1 MKPSHTVEAGPMKTW
16 RRLLG
21 NERGVALP
29 LAMIL
34 LMVLTLMTITFMTLG
49 AVEPQISRNLSD
61 GARARQLAESGIEW
75 GLNQL
80 AGKAFDDATLLG
92 SGLTSGGVNCGTGI
106 TCKVLVTGQT
116 LPGLTSSAGTFAV
129 TLRNDLNTL
138 NTDQALIGSGNT
150 LDTSTSVDNNKI
162 VILKA
167 TGTFNGASKTITAV
181 VQRGNLPINAA
192 VNLPGVQSDT
202 YSEEPPCSGCYV
214 VDGRDWTN
222 ADTTNPTGAAAVKY
236 GMTTAN
242 NTTEGIAQNGF
253 NTITKRDYLHGKDDG
268 DGFVAASVGNPC
280 TGTCTDGTK
289 VTGAAGNGRNTISD
303 DATLT
308 PALITKFMQNL
319 ASNPSTQIL
328 QSTQACQYPAA
339 GGDHDKPEGIKM
351 QSTGTPNIVTVT
363 NNCGGAQQINQT
375 VNLGTATS
383 PTMLYVRGEYDPD
396 SLFRGLAVDGSNPI
410 TGYGILVVE
419 DSDLAF
425 FQTGQFRWNGIVLLT
440 GRNNSSAFLGTSNTE
455 IRGALIVNETN
466 AGEVSGFSEF
476 SVKTDGTMK
485 IRSSKE
491 NIDRA
496 LMALYNM
503 RITAYREH

>member
-1 MKPSHTVEAGPMKTW
+1 MKTW
-16 RRLLG
+16 RELLDS
-21 NERGVALP
+21 ERGVALP

-34 LMVLTLMTITFMTLG
+34 LMVLTLLTITFMTLG

-75 GLNQL
+75 GFNQL
-80 AGKAFDDATLLG
+80 AGKAFDDTTLLG

-106 TCKVLVTGQT
+106 TCKVLTVGQV
-116 LPGLTSSAGTFAV
+116 LPGLTSSAGTFTV

-162 VILKA
+162 VILKS

-181 VQRGNLPINAA
+181 VQRGNLPINGA
-192 VNLPGVQSDT
+192 VSLPGVQGDT
-202 YSEEPPCSGCYV
+202 FSEDPPCSGCYS
-214 VDGRDWTN
+214 VDGRDWRD
-222 ADTTNPTGAAAVKY
+222 ADTSSPTGAAAVKY
-236 GMTTAN
+236 AMTTATN
-242 NTTEGIAQNGF
+242 AIEAIAQNGF
-253 NTITKRDYLHGKDDG
+253 DNLAKRGYLRGRDDG
-268 DGFVAASVGNPC
+268 DNFTAATDKDGGAGSGAGF
-280 TGTCTDGTK
+280 
-289 VTGAAGNGRNTISD
+289 GRNTIAD
-303 DATLT
+303 DGTLT

-328 QSTQACQYPAA
+328 QSTQACQYPAS

-363 NNCGGAQQINQT
+363 TNCGGASQINQT

-383 PTMLYVRGEYDPD
+383 PTMLYVRGDYDPD

-425 FQTGQFRWNGIVLLT
+425 FQTGNFRWNGIVLLT
-440 GRNNSSAFLGTSNTE
+440 GRNNSSAFLGNSNTE

-476 SVKTDGTMK
+476 SVKTEGNMK

-503 RITAYREH
+503 RISAYREH

>member
-1 MKPSHTVEAGPMKTW
+1 MKTW
-16 RRLLG
+16 RLLLLG

-34 LMVLTLMTITFMTLG
+34 LMVLTLLTITFMTLG

-75 GLNQL
+75 GLSQL
-80 AGKAFDDATLLG
+80 AGKAFDDSTLLG
-92 SGLTSGGVNCGTGI
+92 SSLTTGGVNCGTGI

-116 LPGLTSSAGTFAV
+116 LPGLTSSAGTFTV
-129 TLRNDLNTL
+129 TLRNDLNSLT
-138 NTDQALIGSGNT
+138 TDQALIGSGNP

-162 VILKA
+162 VILKS
-167 TGTFNGASKTITAV
+167 TGSFNGASKTITAV

-192 VNLPGVQSDT
+192 VSLPGVQGDT
-202 YSEEPPCSGCYV
+202 YTEEPPCSGCYS
-214 VDGRDWTN
+214 VDGRDWKDSDSGTSPTGTGSLKYAMTAATN
-222 ADTTNPTGAAAVKY
+222 AIET
-236 GMTTAN
+236 
-242 NTTEGIAQNGF
+242 IAQNGF
-253 NTITKRDYLHGKDDG
+253 DNLNKRNYLHGKTDG
-268 DGFVAASVGNPC
+268 DGYGSS
-280 TGTCTDGTK
+280 TDGSNL
-289 VTGAAGNGRNTISD
+289 TGATGNGRNTIANDS
-303 DATLT
+303 TLT
-308 PALITKFMQNL
+308 PQLITKFMQNL

-328 QSTQACQYPAA
+328 ESTQACQYPAS

-351 QSTGTPNIVTVT
+351 QSTGTPNVVTVT

-375 VNLGTATS
+375 VSLGSSTS
-383 PTMLYVRGEYDPD
+383 PTMLYVRGQYDPD
-396 SLFRGLAVDGSNPI
+396 SLFRGLTVDGTNPI

-425 FQTGQFRWNGIVLLT
+425 FQTGNFRWNGIVLLT
-440 GRNNSSAFLGTSNTE
+440 GRNNSSAFLGNSNTE

-466 AGEVSGFSEF
+466 PGEVSGFSEF
-476 SVKTDGTMK
+476 SVKTEGNMK

-503 RITAYREH
+503 RVTAYREH

>member
-1 MKPSHTVEAGPMKTW
+1 MSKW

-34 LMVLTLMTITFMTLG
+34 LMVLTMLTITFMSLG

-75 GLNQL
+75 GFNQL
-80 AGKAFDDATLLG
+80 GGKAFDDATLLG
-92 SGLTSGGVNCGTGI
+92 SGLTTGGVNCGSGI
-106 TCKVLVTGQT
+106 TCKVLVTGQV
-116 LPGLTSSAGTFAV
+116 LPGLTSSSGTFTV

-162 VILKA
+162 VILKS
-167 TGTFNGASKTITAV
+167 TGTFNGASKTVTAV
-181 VQRGNLPINAA
+181 VQRGNLPINGA
-192 VNLPGVQSDT
+192 VSLPGVQGDT
-202 YSEEPPCSGCYV
+202 YTNTPPCAISVGCYW
-214 VDGRDWTN
+214 VDGRDWKD
-222 ADTTNPTGAAAVKY
+222 ADTWGPAVAPTGVGALKYAMTAASGAIE
-236 GMTTAN
+236 A
-242 NTTEGIAQNGF
+242 IAESGF
-253 NTITKRDYLHGKDDG
+253 GTLAKREYLHGTNDG
-268 DGFVAASVGNPC
+268 DGYTAA
-280 TGTCTDGTK
+280 TDG
-289 VTGAAGNGRNTISD
+289 VAVAGAPGNGRNSIAD
-303 DATLT
+303 DSTLT
-308 PALITKFMQNL
+308 PSLISKFMANL
-319 ASNPSTQIL
+319 AANPSTQIL
-328 QSTQACQYPAA
+328 NSTMACQYPA
-339 GGDHDKPEGIKM
+339 GGAPHDKPEGLRM
-351 QSTGTPNIVTVT
+351 ASTGTANVVTVT
-363 NNCGGAQQINQT
+363 NNCGGASQINQT
-375 VNLGTATS
+375 VNLGSATA

-440 GRNNSSAFLGTSNTE
+440 GRNNSSAFLGSSNTE
-455 IRGALIVNETN
+455 IRGALITNETN
-466 AGEVSGFSEF
+466 AGELSGFSEF
-476 SVKTDGTMK
+476 SVKTSGTMR
-485 IRSSKE
+485 ILASKE

-503 RITAYREH
+503 RISAFREH